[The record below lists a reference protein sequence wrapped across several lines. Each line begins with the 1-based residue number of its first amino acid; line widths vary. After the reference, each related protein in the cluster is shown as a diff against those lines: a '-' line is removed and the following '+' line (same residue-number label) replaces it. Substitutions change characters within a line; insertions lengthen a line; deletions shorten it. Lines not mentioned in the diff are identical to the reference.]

1 MLYFAAKGREE
12 LKPHLIF
19 LSILSLSYL
28 IPFFLTG
35 QLITRPNDLLEKEI
49 VCDHILGMLYKGDF
63 QSVKL
68 LLGGELEWYM
78 MWRVFQPLSLLYG
91 ILETEVAFWTK
102 DIIVKIF
109 AYILFFKLAK
119 KLNCTNFNSALS
131 ACLFACYMTQTELG
145 LGLAASPY
153 LIYLL
158 LKNKDL
164 KLKHYFTII
173 FIGLNLDLVRHG
185 SIMPM
190 VFLASFIL
198 FPKNQKYNFKLFF
211 KIVLVLSFFSFLS
224 NSNLIYS
231 LIFSGPFHRSEILP
245 NYSDLVTNLN
255 NLFRNFF
262 SIPIIEGNPYF
273 FRNLP
278 FNISI
283 FSIVLISFFSKNKT
297 SYFLLL
303 IVFFISFFEFFSQLE
318 FFANIKNNSTGLIKT
333 LNWHSL
339 IVTNLPLLHALL
351 FVNITKA
358 EIAKVAKYF
367 VYSLLFLSIFL
378 FQIRLSAVPIGK
390 HFMSFDNLD
399 SKKQNQLVQL
409 FYSVNY
415 NSLIKEMIKLRKDK
429 TKHLD
434 QTFKSKYTF
443 QGYYDYEN
451 YKFIKSLV
459 GASRTI
465 SIGLDPMVAVMNNIN
480 ALGGYYNMYPLSYK
494 FKFRKVIE
502 KQIDHYQ
509 ELKKY
514 YDNWGHRVY
523 TFVKDPSVIKIDFS
537 QAKLLG
543 AEYVISKYQIS
554 NKSLIPVCENCNN
567 ASDLFL
573 YKINI

>member
-12 LKPHLIF
+12 LKTHLIF
-19 LSILSLSYL
+19 LSILSLFYL

-35 QLITRPNDLLEKEI
+35 QLIIKPNDLLEKEI
-49 VCDHILGMLYKGDF
+49 VCDHILGMFYKGSF
-63 QSVKL
+63 ESIKL
-68 LLGGELEWYM
+68 MLGGQLEWYM

-91 ILETEVAFWTK
+91 IFETEVAFWIK

-119 KLNCTNFNSALS
+119 KLDCTNFNSALS

-158 LKNKDL
+158 LKNKSL

-173 FIGLNLDLVRHG
+173 FIGLNFDLVRHG
-185 SIMPM
+185 SVMPII
-190 VFLASFIL
+190 FLASLIL
-198 FPKNQKYNFKLFF
+198 FPKNKKYNFKLFF
-211 KIVLVLSFFSFLS
+211 KILFVLSLFTFLS

-231 LIFSGPFHRSEILP
+231 LIFSEPFHRSEIFSS
-245 NYSDLVTNLN
+245 YSDLTTNLN
-255 NLFRNFF
+255 NLLRNFF
-262 SIPIIEGNPYF
+262 SIPVIEGNPYF

-278 FNISI
+278 INLSI
-283 FSIVLISFFSKNKT
+283 FSIVLVSFFSKDKT
-297 SYFLLL
+297 SYFFLL
-303 IVFFISFFEFFSQLE
+303 IVFLICFLE
-318 FFANIKNNSTGLIKT
+318 FFARLEFVAYIKNNSEGLIKT
-333 LNWHSL
+333 LNWDTAFL
-339 IVTNLPLLHALL
+339 TTLPLLHALL
-351 FVNITKA
+351 FVNITKV
-358 EIAKVAKYF
+358 EVTKIAKYF
-367 VYSLLFLSIFL
+367 VYSSLFLSIFL
-378 FQIRLSAVPIGK
+378 FQIRLSAIPLGK
-390 HFMSFDNLD
+390 HLMSFDNL
-399 SKKQNQLVQL
+399 SYQKQNQLVKL
-409 FYSVNY
+409 FYSASY
-415 NSLIKEMIKLRKDK
+415 YSLIKETIKLSKDK
-429 TKHLD
+429 EKYSD
-434 QTFKSKYTF
+434 QTFKSIYTF

-459 GASRTI
+459 GSSRTI

-480 ALGGYYNMYPLSYK
+480 TLGGYYNMYPLSYK
-494 FKFRKVIE
+494 YKFRKIIE
-502 KQIDHYQ
+502 KQLDHYQ

-523 TFVKDPSVIKIDFS
+523 TFVRDPAVIKINFS

-567 ASDLFL
+567 VSDLFL